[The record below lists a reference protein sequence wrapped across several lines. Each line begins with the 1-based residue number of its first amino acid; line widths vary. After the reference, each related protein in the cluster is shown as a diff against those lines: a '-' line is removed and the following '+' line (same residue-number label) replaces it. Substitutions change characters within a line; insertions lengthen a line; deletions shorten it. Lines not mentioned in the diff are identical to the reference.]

1 MTIANVWILLCDAS
15 HARLL
20 ETHGRVHVW
29 KHVRDFHRHER
40 DRGEGLDADEWI
52 RMLAGVL
59 SQGRLWKR
67 YSKLVLVAPAG
78 VLDKLHATLTDEVAD
93 TVLAT
98 VERDLVD
105 VPLRELPDLLSGDVR
120 PRMRLESRAHV

>member
-1 MTIANVWILLCDAS
+1 
-15 HARLL
+15 
-20 ETHGRVHVW
+20 
-29 KHVRDFHRHER
+29 
-40 DRGEGLDADEWI
+40 
-52 RMLAGVL
+52 VL

-78 VLDKLHATLTDEVAD
+78 VLDRLHATLTDEVAD
-93 TVLAT
+93 IVLAT

-120 PRMRLESRAHV
+120 PRVRLEPRAHV

>member
-1 MTIANVWILLCDAS
+1 MTIANVWILLCDAQ

-29 KHVRDFHRHER
+29 KHVRDFT
-40 DRGEGLDADEWI
+40 RGQGLSVDEWI
-52 RMLAGVL
+52 RMVAGVL

-93 TVLAT
+93 VVLAT

-105 VPLRELPDLLSGDVR
+105 VPLRELPDLLSAEVR
-120 PRMRLESRAHV
+120 PRVPLEHHAHV